1 MMPNESKQ
9 LIEYLAKGIDP
20 ITGEVL
26 PKESPYNNPDII
38 RALFLAVK
46 ALEYLER
53 REQRER
59 SLPSLAGKPWS
70 EGEDQGL
77 IEEFDAG
84 IKVAVIASKH
94 QRTEEAINSCLAKLG
109 KV

>member
-20 ITGEVL
+20 ITGEIL
-26 PKESPYNNPDII
+26 PNESPYNNPDII
-38 RALFLAVK
+38 RALFLAIK

-59 SLPSLAGKPWS
+59 SLPSHAGKPWS
-70 EGEDQGL
+70 EEEDQEL
-77 IEEFDAG
+77 IAEFDAG
-84 IKVAVIASKH
+84 IKVAVIASNH
-94 QRTEEAINSCLAKLG
+94 GRTEGAISSRLVKLG

>member
-1 MMPNESKQ
+1 MSNESKQ

-26 PKESPYNNPDII
+26 PNESPYNNPDII

-70 EGEDQGL
+70 EGEDQDL
-77 IEEFDAG
+77 IAEFNAG

-94 QRTEEAINSCLAKLG
+94 QRTKGAINSRLAKLG
-109 KV
+109 KI